1 MTEFKDKYRWGI
13 SYRIASNVGVYLG
26 MDIISGLALGYCYE
40 LPTSKLLLESFGSH
54 ELYLAY
60 QFNILRPKR
69 NNRYRSVRYL

>member
-1 MTEFKDKYRWGI
+1 
-13 SYRIASNVGVYLG
+13 

-69 NNRYRSVRYL
+69 NNRYKSVRYL